1 MDYTKNL
8 RSMVGHEKVIM
19 VVAGAFVFDADNRLL
34 LQQRSDTG
42 EWGLPG
48 GFMELDETVQDTAR
62 REVLEETGL
71 QLKELELFGIYSG
84 PKYNKTFKNGDQV
97 AMVQILFT
105 CRSFEGQI
113 VMRNDESLNNK
124 FFSLNYLPDN
134 IFRDHRDFFKDLQ
147 SRQQL
152 PVLK

>member
-1 MDYTKNL
+1 MDYIKNL

-19 VVAGAFVFDADNRLL
+19 VVAGAFVFDFDNRLL

-84 PKYNKTFKNGDQV
+84 PKYDKTFQNGDQV

-105 CRSFEGQI
+105 CRNFAGQL
-113 VMRNDESLNNK
+113 VEQNEESLSNK
-124 FFSLNYLPDN
+124 FYSLTELPENLFS
-134 IFRDHRDFFKDLQ
+134 DHLDFFKDLQ

-152 PVLK
+152 LILK